1 MIKIGELERGYNF
14 KNNLNINC
22 ALFFKYC
29 ESLTYSELIGS
40 TNYKTSV

>member
-22 ALFFKYC
+22 ALFFV
-29 ESLTYSELIGS
+29 T
-40 TNYKTSV
+40 TV